1 MSGHILI
8 VDSVATN
15 RIVLKVKLD
24 AAQYRVDA
32 CASIADAQRAIAA
45 EPPDL
50 ILVEFS
56 PPTDQARTF
65 CIALRAAPATAGVPI
80 VATGHFDS
88 AADRLAALAAGADDI
103 LVKPIAD
110 NLLQA
115 RIRSLLRARHADSE
129 LRLREDTRRAL
140 GFAET
145 GVDFIKT
152 GAITVVS
159 DQAASDPLNLS
170 LAKASGLRVAVLG
183 PDAALERPVA
193 GPVPDVFVI
202 RAAIPG
208 QRPDMARVFRLIAD
222 LRSRAETRHAAQ
234 LVIAPAAATP
244 EVAAMALDL
253 GANDV
258 VSEDAS
264 IAEIALRT
272 KMLLRRKANLDRLR
286 DTVQSGLQAAVTDPL
301 TGLYNRR
308 YAMPHLAAMAERAQ
322 SAGRDFALMVLDIDH
337 FKTINDRFGHAV
349 GDKVLVGVT
358 QRLRDNLRAVDL
370 IARIGGE
377 EFLVAMPDTSIAQAR
392 GAAERLRGLVE
403 DAPFMSGESGP
414 PIKVTLSIGVA
425 MGGLSAKGPADVMD
439 IMQRADAA
447 LYAAKSAGRNMVTMS
462 QSAA

>member
-24 AAQYRVDA
+24 AAQYRADA

-45 EPPDL
+45 ELPDL

-56 PPTDQARTF
+56 PPTDQARAF
-65 CIALRAAPATAGVPI
+65 CVALRAAPATATVPI
-80 VATGHFDS
+80 VATGHFDTT
-88 AADRLAALAAGADDI
+88 ADRMAALTAGVDDI

-115 RIRSLLRARHADSE
+115 RIRSLLRARDADSE
-129 LRLREDTRRAL
+129 LRLREDTRKAL
-140 GFAET
+140 GFAEA
-145 GVDFIKT
+145 GVDFIKGGT
-152 GAITVVS
+152 ITVVS
-159 DQAASDPLNLS
+159 DQATADPLNLS

-183 PDAALERPVA
+183 PDAALDRPVA

-202 RAAIPG
+202 RAAMPG
-208 QRPDMARVFRLIAD
+208 VRPDMARVFRLIAD
-222 LRSRAETRHAAQ
+222 LRSRSETRHAAQ
-234 LVIAPAAATP
+234 LVIAPTATP

-272 KMLLRRKANLDRLR
+272 KVLLRRKANLDRLR

-308 YAMPHLAAMAERAQ
+308 YAMPHLAGMAERAR
-322 SAGRDFALMVLDIDH
+322 ATGRDFALMVLDIDH
-337 FKTINDRFGHAV
+337 FKAINDGFGHAV
-349 GDKVLVGVT
+349 GDRVLVGVA

-377 EFLVAMPDTSIAQAR
+377 EFLVAMPDTTIAQAR
-392 GAAERLRGLVE
+392 GAAERLCGLIQG
-403 DAPFMSGESGP
+403 APFVSGGLAP
-414 PIKVTLSIGVA
+414 PVKVTLSIGVA
-425 MGGLSAKGPADVMD
+425 MGDVAGKDATDVMD
-439 IMQRADAA
+439 IMARADAA